1 MLPLVYDPRYHT
13 FESWSSLMVEAYA
26 AQQLQSGVSED
37 RWREWA
43 SGLMGIDIFQNEA
56 MPSPYVFDDWHEWA
70 EAVVNTVN
78 PRNENGI

>member
-37 RWREWA
+37 NWREWA
-43 SGLMGIDIFQNEA
+43 SGLMGIDIFQNES

-70 EAVVNTVN
+70 EAVVNAVN
-78 PRNENGI
+78 PRD